1 MIQIIES
8 NRKPTAGE
16 KFSSAVSG
24 GIKSGAQFMQ
34 QLRAKQQQE
43 EQTQLRNQK
52 LKELTGMDLSGLSEP
67 MQQKALESAFQ
78 RQLQGEKFGFE
89 SEKAGQKLRGEQE
102 EKDASKNITQDAF
115 NRMAQ
120 LIPKVGMGSGVL
132 GMFGGKQA
140 EHSGEFS
147 SLTGALE
154 SHLVDMVNKGTLSNT
169 RFKYITETLL
179 PKPTDTQDEIKGKM
193 KGLALILDLD
203 PSVLGSGPISKKSKR
218 PPISSFGR

>member
-1 MIQIIES
+1 MVQILQENKRPS
-8 NRKPTAGE
+8 FGQ
-16 KFSSAVSG
+16 KFSNAVG
-24 GIKSGAQFMQ
+24 VGLQGANDFMQ
-34 QLRAKQQQE
+34 KKQAQEQQQ
-43 EQTQLRNQK
+43 QRNAQLQQ
-52 LKELTGMDLSGLSEP
+52 LTGMDISSLPEN
-67 MQQKALESAFQ
+67 MQQEVLKSVFAKE
-78 RQLQGEKFGFE
+78 LQGEKYGFE
-89 SEKAGQKLRGEQE
+89 NEKAGQKLRGEQE
-102 EKDASKNITQDAF
+102 EKNASKKITQGAF
-115 NRMAQ
+115 DRIAQ
-120 LIPKVGMGSGVL
+120 LIPKVGKGSGIL

-203 PSVLGSGPISKKSKR
+203 PSVLGSSPIYQQEKR
-218 PPISSFGR
+218 PPLSAFQR